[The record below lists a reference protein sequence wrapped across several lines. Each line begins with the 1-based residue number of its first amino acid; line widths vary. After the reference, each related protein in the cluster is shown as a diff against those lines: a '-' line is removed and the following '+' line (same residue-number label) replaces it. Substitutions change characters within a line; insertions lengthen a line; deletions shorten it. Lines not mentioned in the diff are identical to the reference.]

1 MDCCLGCFAC
11 NLGTGRG
18 TSVLE
23 MVTAFEKA
31 SGKVV
36 LVFIYK
42 YICTWLG
49 KGILICTIIIMKW
62 HTLAADIFRKS
73 PLNCVQEGLEMLQ
86 KFMPLRIKLQ
96 KSLIGSNVFS
106 LNCANVFLVKGNA
119 GWIMLYI
126 LLWFAGQNMG
136 LRRCAGINGI
146 GQDRTHGDT
155 RSRPPKKEA
164 DGWCLRVVGNYLIM
178 RYINGQSRQSEDG
191 LIATIVLWIRWLVST
206 FKQIKS
212 HDASHILY
220 QKQLYGFKFYVL
232 ISCGGVINLG

>member
-1 MDCCLGCFAC
+1 
-11 NLGTGRG
+11 
-18 TSVLE
+18 
-23 MVTAFEKA
+23 
-31 SGKVV
+31 
-36 LVFIYK
+36 
-42 YICTWLG
+42 
-49 KGILICTIIIMKW
+49 
-62 HTLAADIFRKS
+62 
-73 PLNCVQEGLEMLQ
+73 MLQ
-86 KFMPLRIKLQ
+86 RFMPLRIKLQ

-164 DGWCLRVVGNYLIM
+164 DGWCLRVVGNCLIM

-191 LIATIVLWIRWLVST
+191 LIATIVLWIRWLVGWLVST

-220 QKQLYGFKFYVL
+220 QKSQSVHCNYMVL
-232 ISCGGVINLG
+232 SFMF